1 MLGDGLG
8 NQNHISNGHFLYK
21 LSVHFTFKGRGGG
34 ATSEEEK
41 YLIPGLIQP
50 SDQCPLS
57 AHQSGVV
64 KIMNSGIRFHCLKDF
79 LFDNIRG
86 LVLLSY
92 HWLQLHGPGFS
103 HFVFARVQV

>member
-1 MLGDGLG
+1 MGDGLR
-8 NQNHISNGHFLYK
+8 NHISNGHFLYK

-64 KIMNSGIRFHCLKDF
+64 KIMNSGIRFHCLKD
-79 LFDNIRG
+79 I
-86 LVLLSY
+86 
-92 HWLQLHGPGFS
+92 
-103 HFVFARVQV
+103 FV